1 MKRLAA
7 FGLAAALVVSIGPA
21 AVAQGGG
28 PSPEMMA
35 KFQAWRKFNENNK
48 NLDRLRK
55 TLMGFREI
63 EKDPKTQFNKQ
74 QAREILAVIKQWRN
88 KPALTDDQAKTINRA
103 LTKSLT
109 EAQIKLLAAA
119 SDPMR
124 GGRGFG
130 GGSRPAGGG
139 PGGMGRP
146 GAGMANP
153 ANFPDPRPYNPLN
166 PDTSPFKAVNPE
178 GHKRMVQLLNEFVR
192 KLETTAK

>member
-1 MKRLAA
+1 MKRWIVPCVAVGLLAS
-7 FGLAAALVVSIGPA
+7 LAPTVS
-21 AVAQGGG
+21 AQMGQ

-35 KFQAWRKFNENNK
+35 KFQAWRRFYDNNK

-55 TLMGFREI
+55 TLMGFRDI
-63 EKDPKTQFNKQ
+63 EKDPKTQFTKQ
-74 QAREILAVIKQWRN
+74 QAREILAVYKQWKN
-88 KPALTDDQAKTINRA
+88 KPALTDDQAKTINKE

-109 EAQIKLLAAA
+109 MAQIKVLAAA

-146 GAGMANP
+146 GAGMTNP

-166 PDTSPFKAVNPE
+166 PDTNPMKAVNPE
-178 GHKRMVQLLNEFVR
+178 GHKRMVQMLNEFIK
-192 KLETTAK
+192 KLEATAR